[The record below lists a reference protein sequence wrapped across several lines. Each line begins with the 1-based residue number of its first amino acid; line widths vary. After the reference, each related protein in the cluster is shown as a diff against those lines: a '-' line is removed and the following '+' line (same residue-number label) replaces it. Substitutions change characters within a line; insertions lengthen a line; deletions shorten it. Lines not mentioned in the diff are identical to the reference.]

1 MVQSINTKIDLTID
15 ATSYLG
21 VADYGKIM
29 IGDKGFEFFNNRDAR
44 KFVQIPWEEVDYVIA
59 SVVFKGKWIPR
70 YAIQTKKNGTYSFAS
85 KEPKKVL
92 RAIREYVDPDHMVR
106 SLGFFDVIKR
116 GVRNKLH
123 KEVKVVYLCDRRL
136 FNFVTNFCAKAL
148 SRFD

>member
-1 MVQSINTKIDLTID
+1 MVQSINTKVDLTID

-59 SVVFKGKWIPR
+59 SVVFKGKLIPR

-116 GVRNKLH
+116 GVRNK
-123 KEVKVVYLCDRRL
+123 
-136 FNFVTNFCAKAL
+136 FNK
-148 SRFD
+148 

>member
-1 MVQSINTKIDLTID
+1 MVQSINTKVDLTID

-44 KFVQIPWEEVDYVIA
+44 KFVQISWEEVDYVIA

-116 GVRNKLH
+116 GVRNK
-123 KEVKVVYLCDRRL
+123 
-136 FNFVTNFCAKAL
+136 FNK
-148 SRFD
+148 